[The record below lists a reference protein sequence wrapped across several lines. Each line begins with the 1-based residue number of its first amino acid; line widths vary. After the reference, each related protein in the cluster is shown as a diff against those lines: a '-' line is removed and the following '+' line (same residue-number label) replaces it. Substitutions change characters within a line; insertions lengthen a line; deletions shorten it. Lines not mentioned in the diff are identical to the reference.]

1 MLAKMLQPTVLIIA
15 FSAWSSTVIE
25 QNCCLHIHRIAGALS
40 HGSALLAITNFA
52 ALLESPNHWATIMP
66 SVYT

>member
-15 FSAWSSTVIE
+15 KHLATIID
-25 QNCCLHIHRIAGALS
+25 QNCCLHIHRLAGALS

-52 ALLESPNHWATIMP
+52 AFLESPNHWATVMP